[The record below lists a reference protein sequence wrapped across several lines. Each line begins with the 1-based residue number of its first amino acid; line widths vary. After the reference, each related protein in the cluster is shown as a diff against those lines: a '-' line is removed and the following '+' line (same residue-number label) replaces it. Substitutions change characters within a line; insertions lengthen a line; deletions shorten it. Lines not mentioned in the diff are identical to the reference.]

1 MRNQPLSNQPI
12 FNAPA
17 SVVRCLAVLAGVH
30 LVFWYL
36 LPDAWQNWLFQQLVF
51 NPGRYTHMP
60 DAGLPT
66 WGAGVWT
73 FVTYQMLHGDL
84 THLLLNSAWLLAFG
98 GAIARRIGG
107 ARFLA
112 FGMLAGVAGA
122 LMFWLFHIG
131 EQTPVIGASG
141 AVSGLM
147 GGAFRFLFSAL
158 DRGGFARFRDDPK
171 SIPLMS
177 VRETLTDRRMQAVA
191 GVLVLINVLTALGSS
206 SFTSGGSVAWEA
218 HLGGFLFGLFGFQL
232 FEPKRPQRPKLEI
245 VRPTLH

>member
-1 MRNQPLSNQPI
+1 MSNEPI

-36 LPDAWQNWLFQQLVF
+36 LPDAWSAWLFQLLAF
-51 NPGRYTHMP
+51 SPSRYTHVP
-60 DAGLPT
+60 DAGILA
-66 WGAGVWT
+66 WGVPVWT
-73 FVTYQMLHGDL
+73 FVTYQLLHGDL
-84 THLLLNSAWLLAFG
+84 THLMMNSAWLLVFG

-107 ARFLA
+107 WRFIA
-112 FGMLAGVAGA
+112 FGTLAGVAGA
-122 LMFWLFHIG
+122 LTFLLFNFG
-131 EQTPVIGASG
+131 ARLPVIGASG

-158 DRGGFARFRDDPK
+158 DRGGFARFRDNPK

-177 VRETLTDRRMQAVA
+177 VRETLSDRRMQIAA
-191 GVLVLINVLTALGSS
+191 GVLVAINVLTSLGSA
-206 SFTSGGSVAWEA
+206 SFTSGDGIAWEA
-218 HLGGFLFGLFGFQL
+218 HLGGFLFGLLAFQL
-232 FEPKRPQRPKLEI
+232 FEPKSPARPKLEI